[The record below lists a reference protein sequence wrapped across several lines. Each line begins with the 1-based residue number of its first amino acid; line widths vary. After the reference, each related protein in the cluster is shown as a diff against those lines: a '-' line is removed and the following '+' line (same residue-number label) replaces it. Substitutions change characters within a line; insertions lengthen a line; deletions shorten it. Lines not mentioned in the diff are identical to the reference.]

1 MWYVTAVR
9 PVGARCMAR
18 IVISLANLSDSK
30 GRLPQVGVEPADS
43 CSMRTVLLVDDDRGF
58 RRLLQAILEKQGYR
72 VLQAGR
78 GAEADAIL
86 ASETPDL
93 VVLDG
98 LLPDTTGVDWLARL
112 RGTGAAWPVLFV
124 TSFWKSL
131 REFNLVTKTLGAVD
145 LLRKPIEP
153 AAVVARL
160 EKALS
165 LGAAPA

>member
-1 MWYVTAVR
+1 MKT
-9 PVGARCMAR
+9 
-18 IVISLANLSDSK
+18 I
-30 GRLPQVGVEPADS
+30 
-43 CSMRTVLLVDDDRGF
+43 LLLDDDRIF
-58 RRLLQAILEKQGYR
+58 RKLLRTGLERQGYR
-72 VLQAGR
+72 VVEAGR
-78 GAEADAIL
+78 GSEADEL
-86 ASETPDL
+86 LRSETPDL

-98 LLPDTTGVDWLARL
+98 LLPDTTGVDWLAKSRTS
-112 RGTGAAWPVLFV
+112 GTRWPVLFV

-131 REFNLVTKTLGAVD
+131 RDFNAVTKTLGALD

>member
-1 MWYVTAVR
+1 
-9 PVGARCMAR
+9 
-18 IVISLANLSDSK
+18 
-30 GRLPQVGVEPADS
+30 
-43 CSMRTVLLVDDDRGF
+43 MRTVLLVDDDRGF